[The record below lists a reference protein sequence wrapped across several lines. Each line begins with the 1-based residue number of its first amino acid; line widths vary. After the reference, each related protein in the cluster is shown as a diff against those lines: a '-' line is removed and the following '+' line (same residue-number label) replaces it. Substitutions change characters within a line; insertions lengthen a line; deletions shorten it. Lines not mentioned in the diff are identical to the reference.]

1 MMNLLKLINTI
12 YISLLINKNNQV
24 LQTNLKT
31 FIVCLYEDKAL
42 NVAKDIIKTN
52 DELSIIPRF
61 TTNTEYKNEVNE
73 NYVYYL
79 DVNTVNLSYKNNA
92 LLYIKTD
99 KYISSGITIDDFYNN
114 DICYLT
120 VEEFNSIPEV
130 IFRKYDI
137 LVIWV
142 DTKNHKTISNA
153 DLIEINYFSTFITSI
168 NYLYFLENE
177 TNIHTVILDYI
188 FGDEEKRKYLLEE
201 NN

>member
-1 MMNLLKLINTI
+1 M
-12 YISLLINKNNQV
+12 
-24 LQTNLKT
+24 NLKT
-31 FIVCLYEDKAL
+31 FIVCLDKNKAL
-42 NVAKDIIKTN
+42 NVAKDIVKTN

-61 TTNTEYKNEVNE
+61 TTNTEYKGEVNE
-73 NYVYYL
+73 NYIYYL

-99 KYISSGITIDDFYNN
+99 NYISSGITSDDFYNN

-120 VEEFNSIPEV
+120 IEEFNSIPEIV
-130 IFRKYDI
+130 FKKYDI
-137 LVIWV
+137 LVIWI
-142 DTKNHKTISNA
+142 DTKNHKSISNT
-153 DLIEINYFSTFITSI
+153 DLIEINYFSNFVTTI

-177 TNIHTVILDYI
+177 LDIHLTILDYI

>member
-1 MMNLLKLINTI
+1 M
-12 YISLLINKNNQV
+12 
-24 LQTNLKT
+24 NLKT

-92 LLYIKTD
+92 LLYLKTD

-114 DICYLT
+114 DICYMT
-120 VEEFNSIPEV
+120 IEQFNLISDKFINENN
-130 IFRKYDI
+130 I
-137 LVIWV
+137 LVIWL
-142 DTKNHKTISNA
+142 DESNNHKISK
-153 DLIEINYFSTFITSI
+153 DEMTEINYMQERL
-168 NYLYFLENE
+168 NNMKYLYFLNDSHKK
-177 TNIHTVILDYI
+177 ICSVILEYLNS
-188 FGDEEKRKYLLEE
+188 DEDRQQQLLEE
-201 NN
+201 YS